1 MKVVIVLGDGMGDY
15 PIKEL
20 GGKTPL
26 EAARTPRI
34 TALAREGEVG
44 LCRTTPDGFYPGSDV
59 TQMGLLGYDPKR
71 YYTGRAPLEAAGLGV
86 ALGKDDVAY
95 RCNLVTLRGKA
106 AYDVR
111 RLNASVV
118 LEDFAAGHIG
128 TAEAKELVLDLNDQ
142 LGSEQIQFS
151 HGVSYR
157 HLMVWAGGQTRPTC
171 TPPHDITGQAIG
183 AYLPQGEGAET
194 LREVMEASLKVFKAH
209 PVNKER
215 LKEGLRPANG
225 IWLWGQGK
233 APQLPTFAARYRL
246 TGAMITAVDLLR
258 GLGVYA
264 GLEIIRVPG
273 ATGYLDTNY
282 RGKADAGLAA
292 LARRDFLYLHVE
304 APDEAGHNGDL
315 TAKIQ
320 AIEAI
325 DTHVIGPLAD
335 GLAKVGDYRLLFLC
349 DHLTPIAKKTHTPE
363 PVPFLLY
370 DRAKPK
376 QSGRAYTE
384 SEAQASGV
392 RFETAPKLLDHL
404 LRG

>member
-1 MKVVIVLGDGMGDY
+1 MKSVIVLGDGMGDY

-44 LCRTTPDGFYPGSDV
+44 VCRTTPEGFYPGSDV

-111 RLNASVV
+111 RLNASVI
-118 LEDFAAGHIG
+118 LEDFAGGHIG
-128 TAEAKELVLDLNDQ
+128 TDEAKELLLDLNDQ
-142 LGSEQIQFS
+142 LGSETLQFS

-171 TPPHDITGQAIG
+171 TPPHDVTGQAIG
-183 AYLPQGEGAET
+183 AYLPKGEGAET
-194 LREVMEASLKVFKAH
+194 LREVMEASLKVLQAH

-215 LKEGLRPANG
+215 LKDSRRPANG

-233 APQLPTFAARYRL
+233 APQLPTFADRYKR
-246 TGAMITAVDLLR
+246 TGSMITAVDLLR

-282 RGKADAGLAA
+282 RGKADYGLAA
-292 LARRDFLYLHVE
+292 LAKRDFLYLHVE

-315 TAKIQ
+315 TAKIE

-325 DTHVIGPLAD
+325 DTHVIGPLVD
-335 GLAKVGDYRLLFLC
+335 GLAKLGDYRLLFLC
-349 DHLTPIAKKTHTPE
+349 DHWTPIVKKTHTPE

-370 DRAKPK
+370 DRAKPAR
-376 QSGRAYTE
+376 SGRAYTE
-384 SEAQASGV
+384 AEAQASGV
-392 RFETAPKLLDHL
+392 RFETAPTLLDHL